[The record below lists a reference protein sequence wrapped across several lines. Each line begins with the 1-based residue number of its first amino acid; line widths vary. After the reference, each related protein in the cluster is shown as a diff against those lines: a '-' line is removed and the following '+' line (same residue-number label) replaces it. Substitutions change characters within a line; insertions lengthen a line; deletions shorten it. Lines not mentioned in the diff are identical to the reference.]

1 MLVQSIPSLL
11 VVIGGLLRIE
21 KRLTRV
27 ETILEIMRNNNIK
40 KGGN

>member
-11 VVIGGLLRIE
+11 VLVGGLLRIE

-27 ETILEIMRNNNIK
+27 ETILDIICKNNNL
-40 KGGN
+40 KGGK